1 MWQKCPICN
10 GTGKNYGYSS
20 LLSYDSNCPTRNGQR
35 IISEL
40 TGKPPAYEIK
50 TGVTTRPC
58 NSFEPSS
65 VTSSSTICKRCGK
78 EKWLH
83 PTHISPESAVYKD
96 EKTEMEKGFATKQID
111 SLLLTPKFYERFF
124 QHFGT
129 IAASDS
135 LSVSN
140 TKYDLC
146 VMCGKETIYEKS
158 CPVPARVGYVEG
170 AGQLCSSCYK
180 Y

>member
-10 GTGKNYGYSS
+10 GTGKNYNGSPIASS
-20 LLSYDSNCPTRNGQR
+20 APFCPTCNGQR

-50 TGVTTRPC
+50 TNVASTGVSPC

-65 VTSSSTICKRCGK
+65 ATSSATTCKRCGK

-83 PTHISPESAVYKD
+83 PTHISYGSAVYH
-96 EKTEMEKGFATKQID
+96 
-111 SLLLTPKFYERFF
+111 S
-124 QHFGT
+124 T

-135 LSVSN
+135 LNVSN

-146 VMCGKETIYEKS
+146 VMCGKETIYYKS
-158 CPVPARVGYVEG
+158 CPVAERVGYVEG
-170 AGQLCSSCYK
+170 AGQLCSSCYINH
-180 Y
+180 

>member
-1 MWQKCPICN
+1 MWQKCPVCN
-10 GTGKNYGYSS
+10 GTGKNKGALEGGIYN
-20 LLSYDSNCPTRNGQR
+20 SNCPTCNGHR

-50 TGVTTRPC
+50 TNVASTGVSPC
-58 NSFEPSS
+58 IGYEPSS
-65 VTSSSTICKRCGK
+65 DTSSATTCKWCGK

-83 PTHISPESAVYKD
+83 PTHISSGSAVY
-96 EKTEMEKGFATKQID
+96 
-111 SLLLTPKFYERFF
+111 
-124 QHFGT
+124 HGT

-135 LSVSN
+135 LNVSN

-158 CPVPARVGYVEG
+158 CPVAARVGYVEG

>member
-1 MWQKCPICN
+1 MWQKCPICD
-10 GTGKNYGYSS
+10 GTGKNYNGSPIASS
-20 LLSYDSNCPTRNGQR
+20 APFCPTCNGHR

-40 TGKPPAYEIK
+40 TGKPPSYEIK
-50 TGVTTRPC
+50 TDVTTRPC

-65 VTSSSTICKRCGK
+65 ATSSATTCKQCGK

-83 PTHISPESAVYKD
+83 PTHISYGSAVYKD
-96 EKTEMEKGFATKQID
+96 EKTEIEKGSATKQID

-135 LSVSN
+135 LNVSN

-158 CPVPARVGYVEG
+158 CPVAERVGYVEG

>member
-1 MWQKCPICN
+1 MWQKCPVCD

-20 LLSYDSNCPTRNGQR
+20 LLSYDSNCPTCNGHR

-65 VTSSSTICKRCGK
+65 ATSSATTCKRCGK

-83 PTHISPESAVYKD
+83 PTHISYGSAVY
-96 EKTEMEKGFATKQID
+96 
-111 SLLLTPKFYERFF
+111 
-124 QHFGT
+124 HGT

-135 LSVSN
+135 LNVSN

-158 CPVPARVGYVEG
+158 CPVAARVGYIEG
-170 AGQLCSSCYK
+170 GGQLCSSCYK
-180 Y
+180 NH

>member
-10 GTGKNYGYSS
+10 GTGSS
-20 LLSYDSNCPTRNGQR
+20 PKTFSSIPICPTCNGHR

-40 TGKPPAYEIK
+40 IGKPPAYEIK
-50 TGVTTRPC
+50 TDVTTRPC

-65 VTSSSTICKRCGK
+65 VTSSATTCKWCGK

-83 PTHISPESAVYKD
+83 PTHISSGSAVY
-96 EKTEMEKGFATKQID
+96 
-111 SLLLTPKFYERFF
+111 
-124 QHFGT
+124 HGT

-135 LSVSN
+135 LNVSN

-158 CPVPARVGYVEG
+158 CPVAERVGYVEG
-170 AGQLCSSCYK
+170 GGQLCSSCYK

>member
-10 GTGKNYGYSS
+10 GTGEDVRQSEGGMQRG
-20 LLSYDSNCPTRNGQR
+20 CPTCKGAR
-35 IISEL
+35 IINEL
-40 TGKPPAYEIK
+40 TGHPPSYEIK

-65 VTSSSTICKRCGK
+65 ATSSATTCKRCGK

-83 PTHISPESAVYKD
+83 PTHISYGSAVYH
-96 EKTEMEKGFATKQID
+96 
-111 SLLLTPKFYERFF
+111 S
-124 QHFGT
+124 T

-135 LSVSN
+135 LNVSN

-158 CPVPARVGYVEG
+158 CPVAERVGYVEG
-170 AGQLCSSCYK
+170 AGQLCQSCYK

>member
-1 MWQKCPICN
+1 MWQKCPVCN
-10 GTGKNYGYSS
+10 GTGKNYGALEGGIYN
-20 LLSYDSNCPTRNGQR
+20 SNCPTCNGQR

-50 TGVTTRPC
+50 TGVTTAGTRPC
-58 NSFEPSS
+58 IGYEPLSLTGD
-65 VTSSSTICKRCGK
+65 VCKNCGK
-78 EKWLH
+78 GRWYH
-83 PTHISPESAVYKD
+83 PIHISSGSAVY
-96 EKTEMEKGFATKQID
+96 
-111 SLLLTPKFYERFF
+111 
-124 QHFGT
+124 HGT

-135 LSVSN
+135 LNVSN

-158 CPVPARVGYVEG
+158 CPVAERVGYVEG
-170 AGQLCSSCYK
+170 AGQLCESCYK